1 MKSNEIEAVSEQ
13 KNSLS
18 GADNSKMRMVT
29 PKILFEQFVSIVILS
44 CYFANLN
51 NRLIKNYPI

>member
-1 MKSNEIEAVSEQ
+1 MKLKQRAK

-29 PKILFEQFVSIVILS
+29 PKILFEQD
-44 CYFANLN
+44 
-51 NRLIKNYPI
+51 LIKKKLKVKRLFGV